1 MSSPLLDQVT
11 SVKVKLG
18 LLVAVSVTVASVIA
32 AVGAVGGVPIWLSVP
47 VTVALALGVTQLL
60 AVGMTSPLREMTT
73 AARQMARGDY
83 SGRVTATSAD
93 EVGEL
98 ARAFNRMAEDLAA
111 VDRQRRELVANVSHE
126 LRTPLAALCAVLENL
141 VDGVAEPDPVALRT
155 ALDQAERLAT
165 LASDLL
171 DLARVDAGEA
181 PLSSTQVSVLELL
194 ERSVAEARVAGREV
208 KYDVQVT
215 PPELTVPADPARLH
229 QLVGNLLD
237 NASRHSPADGVVRI
251 TARATPLPT
260 DSATE
265 LAAGWRLEVADEG
278 PGIPVADR
286 DRVFER
292 FGTLAETEGG
302 GGTGLGLA
310 IARWVTDLH
319 GGTIHFVEPEP
330 PSTGARV
337 RVDLPYEPQKQ
348 AHAAKDPLMADGQS
362 GRAVGRSGRAV
373 ATGRSTGEPQRG
385 VDAVGSS
392 AAAAAPAVA
401 RTESPMDMLFGRFWP
416 ESGVP
421 GNVRAVLYCLGVGLL
436 AGIVMPFRDNGI
448 GTLTVLLAAGG
459 VIVGFSFNRGSLF
472 TRACAVLCVL
482 LASTVALRD
491 AEWIVFLCVLAGGA
505 VCVAGIVNGRTLPAF
520 VLAGMALPLAALR
533 GLPWLGRSLQAVSG
547 LGKRAAALRTIVWS
561 LLGVIVFGLL
571 FASADAVFAEWAG
584 AIVPDLEFDTFV
596 LRAFITV
603 AVGGVVLAAT
613 YLALNPPRVE
623 PRTGTTRSVAHR
635 YEWLAPV
642 LLVDAVFL
650 VFLAAQAT
658 VIFGGH
664 DYLERTTGLTY
675 AEYVHQGFG
684 QLTVATALTL
694 LVVWAA
700 ARKAPRTTS
709 ADLAWLRGSL
719 GLLCVLTLVVVVS
732 ALYRMHV
739 YQEAY
744 GFTRLRLL
752 VDVFEGWLGLLVIG
766 VIAAGVTL
774 RAAWLPRAA
783 LLSGAGLLFLMA
795 AVNPDAW
802 VAQHNVDRYEATGK
816 VDWSYLQSL
825 SADAVP
831 VLAKLPDTVVE
842 CALKGH
848 EPGDDDWLEWNFGR
862 QRAEPLM
869 RSQLT
874 TWQYDPTTC
883 TRESTN

>member
-1 MSSPLLDQVT
+1 MSGPPLDQVT

-18 LLVAVSVTVASVIA
+18 LLVAVSVTVASIVA
-32 AVGAVGGVPIWLSVP
+32 AIGAGGGVPFWLSVP
-47 VTVALALGVTQLL
+47 VTVALALGLTQLL
-60 AVGMTSPLREMTT
+60 AVGMTSPLREMTA
-73 AARQMARGDY
+73 AARRMARGDY
-83 SGRVTATSAD
+83 SARVTATSSD

-111 VDRQRRELVANVSHE
+111 VDRQRRDLVANVSHE

-141 VDGVAEPDPVALRT
+141 VDGVAEPDPVALRA

-181 PLSSTQVSVLELL
+181 PLSTTQVPVLGLL
-194 ERSVAEARVAGREV
+194 ERAVAEARVAGREV
-208 KYDVQVT
+208 KYDVRAT
-215 PPELTVPADPARLH
+215 PTALTVAADPARLH
-229 QLVGNLLD
+229 QLVANLLD
-237 NASRHSPADGVVRI
+237 NASRHSPAGGVVRV
-251 TARATPLPT
+251 
-260 DSATE
+260 SALGTVS
-265 LAAGWRLEVADEG
+265 GWRLEVADEG
-278 PGIPVADR
+278 PGVPAADR

-292 FGTLAETEGG
+292 FGTLAETDGG

-319 GGTIHFVEPEP
+319 GGTIHFVDPEP
-330 PSTGARV
+330 GGTGARV
-337 RVDLPYEPQKQ
+337 RVDLPDKPRQHPRVPSGGREP
-348 AHAAKDPLMADGQS
+348 L
-362 GRAVGRSGRAV
+362 
-373 ATGRSTGEPQRG
+373 ATTPT
-385 VDAVGSS
+385 SS
-392 AAAAAPAVA
+392 ASAPVPTTD
-401 RTESPMDMLFGRFWP
+401 RESEPAMDSLFGRFWP
-416 ESGVP
+416 ETGVP
-421 GNVRAVLYCLGVGLL
+421 GNVRAVLASLGVGVL
-436 AGIVMPFRDNGI
+436 AGVILPFRELGL
-448 GTLTVLLAAGG
+448 GTWAVLLAAGG
-459 VIVGFSFNRGSLF
+459 VITAF
-472 TRACAVLCVL
+472 TVHRRSPFTLACAALCVL
-482 LASTVALRD
+482 LATTVVVRD
-491 AEWIVFLCVLAGGA
+491 AEWIVVLCLLAGAALCVIGL
-505 VCVAGIVNGRTLPAF
+505 VNGRTLLAF
-520 VLAGMALPLAALR
+520 VLAGVAWPLAGLR
-533 GLPWLGRSLQAVSG
+533 GLPWLGRSVQAVTG
-547 LGKRAAALRTIVWS
+547 LGHSAAALRTVVWS
-561 LLGVIVFGLL
+561 LIGVVVFGLL

-584 AIVPDLEFDTFV
+584 ALVPDLRLDTFV

-623 PRTGTTRSVAHR
+623 PGTGPVRRVAHR

-650 VFLAAQAT
+650 VFLGAQAT

-664 DYLERTTGLTY
+664 DYLRQTTGLTY

-700 ARKAPRTTS
+700 ARKAPRTTTT
-709 ADLAWLRGSL
+709 DLAWLRGAL
-719 GLLCVLTLVVVVS
+719 GLLCVLTLVVVAS

-752 VDVFEGWLGLLVIG
+752 VDIFEGWLGLLVLG

-783 LLSGAGLLFLMA
+783 VLSGTGLLLLLA

-802 VAQHNVDRYEATGK
+802 IAQHNLDRYDETGK
-816 VDWSYLQSL
+816 VDWSYLQGL

-831 VLAKLPDTVVE
+831 VLSTLPDEVVE
-842 CALKGH
+842 CALRGH
-848 EPGDDDWLEWNFGR
+848 EPSDDDWLEWNLGR

-869 RSQLT
+869 RSHLAD
-874 TWQYDPTTC
+874 WDYPEDVC
-883 TRESTN
+883 ASEGAG